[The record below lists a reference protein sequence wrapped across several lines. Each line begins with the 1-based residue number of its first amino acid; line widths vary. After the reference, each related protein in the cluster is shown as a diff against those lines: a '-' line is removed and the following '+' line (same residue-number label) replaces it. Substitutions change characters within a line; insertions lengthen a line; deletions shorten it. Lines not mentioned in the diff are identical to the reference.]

1 GQQLFRRGRR
11 KTVDEGCPDAFTH
24 DESLFVIT
32 VALAQASSF
41 DAACPEMLA
50 TCRQRAKAYHITN
63 EQKCKTFP
71 EFFYTHW
78 TTA

>member
-1 GQQLFRRGRR
+1 MGIKEFRKGLTFLLIGDVIGFRSLPTGRQHLR
-11 KTVDEGCPDAFTH
+11 T
-24 DESLFVIT
+24 
-32 VALAQASSF
+32 SSF
-41 DAACPEMLA
+41 EAASPEMLA